1 MEQDKTYNDEIDLFE
16 LLQKLYER
24 RWIIIG
30 ITAFTTALAILVSVL
45 MPKAYKAEA
54 VVEVQ
59 TILQT
64 IQGSKII
71 IQTIQGSKTIIM
83 QDPKIIDIPEI
94 QEGIKVYKDDTLR
107 DILKKVKVSP
117 IRNSQNMAKMEVEG
131 ISPQIAKENLEKGL
145 EIINKRLFP
154 QKIEELKRKYETRLN
169 FINQAILNV
178 NSGKY
183 VIFDLSKMVD
193 LLTEKEQIQKWLQD
207 PKFVILVSDIQTSSE
222 PVRPKPLLY
231 TSIGF
236 VAGIFLGIF
245 VALVLEA
252 IKMSISHPEG

>member
-1 MEQDKTYNDEIDLFE
+1 MEQEKTYNDEIDLFR

-24 RWIIIG
+24 RWIILG

-54 VVEVQ
+54 MVEVQ
-59 TILQT
+59 TIQD
-64 IQGSKII
+64 SKII
-71 IQTIQGSKTIIM
+71 IM
-83 QDPKIIDIPEI
+83 QEPKIIDIPEI
-94 QEGIKVYKDDTLR
+94 QESIKIYKDDTLR

-117 IRNSQNMAKMEVEG
+117 IRNSQNMAKIEVEG
-131 ISPQIAKENLEKGL
+131 ISPQIAKENLEKVL
-145 EIINKRLFP
+145 EIINKKLFP
-154 QKIEELKRKYETRLN
+154 QKMEELKKEYETRLN

-183 VIFDLSKMVD
+183 VIFDLSIMVD

>member
-1 MEQDKTYNDEIDLFE
+1 MEQDKAFNDEIDLFE

-54 VVEVQ
+54 MVEV
-59 TILQT
+59 QT

-71 IQTIQGSKTIIM
+71 
-83 QDPKIIDIPEI
+83 DILEI
-94 QEGIKVYKDDTLR
+94 QESIKTYKDDTLK
-107 DILKKVKVSP
+107 DVLKKVRISP
-117 IRNSQNMAKMEVEG
+117 VRNSQNMAKIEVEG
-131 ISPQIAKENLEKGL
+131 VSPQVAKENLEKVL
-145 EIINKRLFP
+145 EIINKKLFP
-154 QKIEELKRKYETRLN
+154 QKMEELKKKYEIRLN
-169 FINQAILNV
+169 AINQAILGLNAE
-178 NSGKY
+178 KY
-183 VIFDLSKMVD
+183 VIFDLSKRAD

-207 PKFVILVSDIQTSSE
+207 PKFVTLASDIQTSSK

-236 VAGIFLGIF
+236 ITGLFLGIF

-252 IKMSISHPEG
+252 IKSRRMNINHSRG